1 MTQPT
6 PGDIMNSIEAAFK
19 KYSPERTVTRNW
31 QERAA
36 YQNEELR
43 PGVLTLVYTGE
54 SPLGDVYN
62 TRMNFMAI
70 GRIYCGQQ
78 SKGIDV
84 ENAELTFLKDWRL
97 FCSSSAA
104 GNISIQKVITSQQQ
118 EVPDGWFICE
128 CVAGPYD
135 FGGEVDWLPEGPSEV
150 PTEIHVSLPPNIGQA
165 HKDDYL
171 AISDLDG
178 ENNE

>member
-6 PGDIMNSIEAAFK
+6 PSDIMDGIQAAFVK
-19 KYSPERTVTRNW
+19 RCPERTVTRNW
-31 QERAA
+31 QERSA
-36 YQNEELR
+36 YQNQDLR

-70 GRIYCGQQ
+70 GRIYCGHKAQ
-78 SKGIDV
+78 GLDV
-84 ENAELTFLKDWRL
+84 EQAELEFLKDWRL

-135 FGGEVDWLPEGPSEV
+135 FGGEIDWLPEGPSEV
-150 PTEIHVSLPPNIGQA
+150 PSQIHVSLPPDTGEG
-165 HKDDYL
+165 HEDKYL

-178 ENNE
+178 DSNG